1 MSMTQKDIVARCNEF
16 DKILRQL
23 EDEVYVLKERIDI
36 TRVKVSEVKTFED
49 VEAFDNWYANNFLDT
64 GLNYIA
70 IYGM

>member
-1 MSMTQKDIVARCNEF
+1 MSMTQKDIVAKCNEF

-64 GLNYIA
+64 GLNYIT
-70 IYGM
+70 IDGM

>member
-36 TRVKVSEVKTFED
+36 TRGKVSEVKTFED
-49 VEAFDNWYANNFLDT
+49 AEAFDSWYVNNFLDT
-64 GLNYIA
+64 GLNYIT
-70 IYGM
+70 IDGM

>member
-36 TRVKVSEVKTFED
+36 TKGKVSEVKTFED
-49 VEAFDNWYANNFLDT
+49 AEAFDNWYANNFLDT
-64 GLNYIA
+64 
-70 IYGM
+70 

>member
-36 TRVKVSEVKTFED
+36 TREKVSEVKTFED
-49 VEAFDNWYANNFLDT
+49 AEAFDNWYANNFLDT

>member
-36 TRVKVSEVKTFED
+36 TRGKVSEVKTFED
-49 VEAFDNWYANNFLDT
+49 AEAFNNWYANNFLDT

>member
-36 TRVKVSEVKTFED
+36 TRGKVSEVKTFED
-49 VEAFDNWYANNFLDT
+49 AEAFDNWYANNFLDT

>member
-1 MSMTQKDIVARCNEF
+1 MAMSEEELSAKRDEF
-16 DKILRQL
+16 DKRLRQL

-36 TRVKVSEVKTFED
+36 TKGKVSEVKTFED
-49 VEAFDNWYANNFLDT
+49 AEAFDNWYANNVLDT

>member
-36 TRVKVSEVKTFED
+36 AREKASKVKTFKDAED
-49 VEAFDNWYANNFLDT
+49 FDNWYANNFLDT
-64 GLNYIA
+64 GLNYIT
-70 IYGM
+70 IDGM

>member
-36 TRVKVSEVKTFED
+36 TRGKVSEVKTFED
-49 VEAFDNWYANNFLDT
+49 AEAFDNWYANNFLDT
-64 GLNYIA
+64 
-70 IYGM
+70 

>member
-36 TRVKVSEVKTFED
+36 TRGKVSEVKTFED
-49 VEAFDNWYANNFLDT
+49 AKAFDNWYANNFLDT
-64 GLNYIA
+64 GLNYIR

>member
-49 VEAFDNWYANNFLDT
+49 AEAFDNWYANNFLDT
-64 GLNYIA
+64 ELNYIA

>member
-1 MSMTQKDIVARCNEF
+1 MSMTQKDTVARCNEF

-36 TRVKVSEVKTFED
+36 TRGKVSEVKTFED
-49 VEAFDNWYANNFLDT
+49 AEAFDNWYANNFLDT
-64 GLNYIA
+64 GLNYIR

>member
-64 GLNYIA
+64 GLTYIT
-70 IYGM
+70 IDGM

>member
-36 TRVKVSEVKTFED
+36 TRAKVSEVKTFED
-49 VEAFDNWYANNFLDT
+49 AEAFDNWYANNFLDT

>member
-36 TRVKVSEVKTFED
+36 TRGKVSEVKTFED
-49 VEAFDNWYANNFLDT
+49 AEAFDNWYANNFLDT
-64 GLNYIA
+64 GLNYIT
-70 IYGM
+70 IDDM

>member
-23 EDEVYVLKERIDI
+23 EDEVYILKERIDI
-36 TRVKVSEVKTFED
+36 TRGKVSEVKTFED
-49 VEAFDNWYANNFLDT
+49 AEAFDNWYANNFLDT

>member
-49 VEAFDNWYANNFLDT
+49 AEAFDNWYANNFLDT